1 MATTHIRTES
11 LPRTRVEGA
20 GEVAEVLN
28 KDLCGAE
35 NVAGRLRWLD
45 AGDRFEADAL
55 AATHQLLYLMEGN
68 GTITLNG
75 EDYDVAKGAG
85 IYLGPD
91 ETASIR
97 HRGAGRLKLF
107 HLIVPIRADTQLGA

>member
-1 MATTHIRTES
+1 MATTHIRTED
-11 LPRTRVEGA
+11 LPRKRTEGA
-20 GEVAEVLN
+20 GELAEILN
-28 KDLCGAE
+28 KELCGAE

-45 AGDRFEADAL
+45 AGDRFEAEAL
-55 AATHQLLYLMEGN
+55 SATHQLVYLMEGN

-97 HRGAGRLKLF
+97 HRGQGRLKLF
-107 HLIVPIRADTQLGA
+107 HLIVPIRSEKQLDA